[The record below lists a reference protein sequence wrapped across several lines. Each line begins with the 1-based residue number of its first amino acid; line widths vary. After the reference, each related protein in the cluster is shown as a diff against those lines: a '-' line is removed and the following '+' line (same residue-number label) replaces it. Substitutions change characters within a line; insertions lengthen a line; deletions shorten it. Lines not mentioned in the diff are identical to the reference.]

1 MDRLVVVGASAGG
14 LGPLQDLAA
23 ALPPDLPAAV
33 LVVVHLPPAADSHL
47 PRLLSRWG
55 PLPARTA
62 ADGDAL
68 VPGTVLV
75 APPDRHLLVRDSR
88 VRLSRGP
95 RENRQRPAVD
105 PLFRSAAQ
113 SFGPGVVAVVLSGAL
128 DDGAVGAASVAAQDG
143 AVLVQDPAEARVT
156 SMPRAALAAVRRAR
170 ALPTAALGA
179 AVTDLVCGEL
189 PGSAPAATTTT
200 GERSR
205 SMEGGPTAVTD
216 LGTPAAVGCPEC
228 QGGMYEAVSDKTAS
242 YTCHVGHAWTAQ
254 TLLDA
259 QRQAVEGAIYNAAS
273 KLLEVA
279 AVHRRLA
286 ELDGAEAGTREE
298 NLRAADRAE
307 RHAARIQ
314 ALATEDPGGDTP

>member
-14 LGPLQDLAA
+14 LGPLQELVA

-33 LVVVHLPPAADSHL
+33 LVVVHLPPSADSRL
-47 PRLLSRWG
+47 PRLVSHWG
-55 PLPARTA
+55 PLPARHA
-62 ADGDAL
+62 VDGDAL
-68 VPGTVLV
+68 APGTVLV

-95 RENRQRPAVD
+95 RVNRQRPAVD
-105 PLFRSAAQ
+105 PLFRTAAQ
-113 SFGPGVVAVVLSGAL
+113 SYGPGVVAVVLSGAL

-143 AVLVQDPAEARVT
+143 TVLVQDPAEARV
-156 SMPRAALAAVRRAR
+156 SAMPRAALTTVRRAR
-170 ALPTAALGA
+170 SLAAAALGA
-179 AVTDLVCGEL
+179 AVTDVVCG
-189 PGSAPAATTTT
+189 PFPSSAPATTR
-200 GERSR
+200 ERSR

-228 QGGMYEAVSDKTAS
+228 QGGMYETVPDSTAS
-242 YTCHVGHAWTAQ
+242 YTCHVGHTWSAQ

-273 KLLEVA
+273 KLLEMA

-286 ELDGAEAGTREE
+286 ELDTGEAGSREE
-298 NLRAADRAE
+298 NLRAAELAERRAE
-307 RHAARIQ
+307 RIQ
-314 ALATEDPGGDTP
+314 ALAVEDPDGDTP